1 MRCAW
6 RVALILVT
14 ACGTRGAPST
24 AAADA
29 ASSEGGEQPTDAGS
43 MDAASMD
50 TGSMEPSDASF
61 ADRPDAPSEP
71 GCIACNGTCDA
82 GRCTIILGAGQW
94 APFRVA
100 VDSANAY
107 WTNSEGPSGQGVLG
121 AVVKAPLGGGTPVT
135 LVDQQPSAY
144 GIAVAQGNVY
154 WSVQA
159 SGGLDGGSILSI
171 GVDGGTV
178 STIATGQ
185 GFTSELA
192 VDSSYVYWA
201 SGYIARAP
209 LTGGPVT
216 TLVSAVSP
224 QRMALDATSVYF
236 TTNSGI
242 TGKVERVPKSGGM
255 PQTLAFEETSEQGVA
270 VDQAN
275 VYWSNSS
282 GDVMKEGVDG
292 AAPMPLAFLQTNS
305 FAVAVD
311 ATSIY
316 WPGSNAMGSGGVF
329 KTSLDGGAVTT
340 ITNGWGYPL
349 GFALDATSVYF
360 TTYDGYVVR
369 VTPK

>member
-14 ACGTRGAPST
+14 ACGTRGAPSS

-29 ASSEGGEQPTDAGS
+29 AADAATGEGEQPTDAGS
-43 MDAASMD
+43 MQ
-50 TGSMEPSDASF
+50 PSDADF
-61 ADRPDAPSEP
+61 ADRADAPSEG
-71 GCIACNGTCDA
+71 GCVACNGTCIA
-82 GRCTIILGAGQW
+82 GRCAIILGAGQGS
-94 APFRVA
+94 PFRVA

-107 WTNSEGPSGQGVLG
+107 WTNSESALGQGGLG

-135 LVDQQPSAY
+135 LVDQQPGAF

-154 WSVQA
+154 WAVQG
-159 SGGLDGGSILSI
+159 SGGLDGGSILTV

-185 GFTSELA
+185 GFTSEIA

-209 LTGGPVT
+209 LTGGPFT
-216 TLVSAVSP
+216 TLVSAVYP

-236 TTNSGI
+236 TVNTGNN
-242 TGKVERVPKSGGM
+242 TGKVERVPKSGGT
-255 PQTLAFEETSEQGVA
+255 PQTLAFERTSEQGVA

-275 VYWSNSS
+275 VYWTNTA
-282 GDVMKEGVDG
+282 GDVMKEAVDG
-292 AAPMPLAFLQTNS
+292 GPLVPLAFLQSNP

-316 WPGSNAMGSGGVF
+316 WVGNDAAGSAGVF

-340 ITNGWGYPL
+340 VTSGWAYSI